1 MKKKVRYIEEIYT
14 DEYKT
19 LWQAIL
25 INIKLNKES
34 NGLHGKLARANI
46 NPNLNVLSKRRYL
59 DKNYKEIRGVSDE
72 NNIK

>member
-1 MKKKVRYIEEIYT
+1 MKKKAKYIEEIYT

-25 INIKLNKES
+25 IDIKLNKYN

-59 DKNYKEIRGVSDE
+59 DENYKEIIGDD
-72 NNIK
+72 K